1 MTARPALRLVEPW
14 EGPPRRGLRAHLSWR
29 LFRLRELAEAARWH
43 VLSAVLAAVATAGM
57 RRRAWAEGFAVA
69 LGQGPVR
76 SRLDHLDEW
85 QAGNELASE
94 LAYQA
99 HGRLT
104 LGPCRPF
111 LVPEIHED
119 LTDLSQPAPAWP
131 PLVAPRLIVAS
142 AGRHVAP
149 EIRTRVRISGRRSA
163 APRHGRPSPVRLAAR
178 WLRDWVPLRD
188 MLPGGPGRSGPLR
201 AAA

>member
-1 MTARPALRLVEPW
+1 
-14 EGPPRRGLRAHLSWR
+14 
-29 LFRLRELAEAARWH
+29 
-43 VLSAVLAAVATAGM
+43 M

-69 LGQGPVR
+69 LGHRTVR

-99 HGRLT
+99 HARLT

-111 LVPEIHED
+111 LVPEFRLE
-119 LTDLSQPAPAWP
+119 TDLSQPAPAWP

-149 EIRTRVRISGRRSA
+149 DSPRRVGNPARRSA

-178 WLRDWVPLRD
+178 WLRDWLPLRD
-188 MLPGGPGRSGPLR
+188 MLPGGQDRRGPIR